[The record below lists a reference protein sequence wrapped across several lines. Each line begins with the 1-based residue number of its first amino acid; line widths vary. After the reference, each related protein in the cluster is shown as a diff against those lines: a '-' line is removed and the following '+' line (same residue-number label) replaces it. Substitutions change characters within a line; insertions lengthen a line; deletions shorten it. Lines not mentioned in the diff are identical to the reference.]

1 MWGQQKPAGEASMYP
16 KLVQDLSGWRI
27 RSIGCWLVYH
37 VQSDGRAFYNMYKL
51 LKQVIKCLVVE
62 EFIHAWS
69 SGSFID
75 IEMSSRV
82 SHGHWIYNYLCN

>member
-37 VQSDGRAFYNMYKL
+37 ERSNSRAFYNMYKF
-51 LKQVIKCLVVE
+51 LKQLQSNLPLQPPVLKGHLSLVL
-62 EFIHAWS
+62 
-69 SGSFID
+69 
-75 IEMSSRV
+75 
-82 SHGHWIYNYLCN
+82 SHKISCELNLF